1 MSPNRKLSDRR
12 AKQETPKEKS
22 SEPEEKIEWP
32 KSEKRGAEE
41 KNNEPEE
48 KIERPKSEKR
58 NAKENIERL
67 KSEKRDAEEK
77 NSAACT
83 PRIST
88 LYLEAHCTMHNA
100 TLASNFDGL
109 DWSTLHYSQCRVP
122 FKYVG
127 LCTMSRLLQGCFFF
141 GWEHIKLFTMSC
153 LQTTTQVTS
162 IHEINNI
169 VMQKLFK
176 AYAYTLFYSYHI
188 QIQF

>member
-109 DWSTLHYSQCRVP
+109 DWSTLHYSQCHVS
-122 FKYVG
+122 FKYLG
-127 LCTMSRLLQGCFFF
+127 LCIMSRLHRGCFFLVGSTLIIHNVMF
-141 GWEHIKLFTMSC
+141 ADDH
-153 LQTTTQVTS
+153 TS
-162 IHEINNI
+162 YKHPWN
-169 VMQKLFK
+169 K
-176 AYAYTLFYSYHI
+176 
-188 QIQF
+188 